1 MAAQEGAGP
10 QQPPAA
16 SVSAESAASLGTA
29 PPASIEDLLATVNGS
44 SPVSLNLSND
54 GLNISLSVLDG
65 DLVKQ
70 IISAL
75 VATVKSQNDKV
86 GKPGALNVLTP

>member
-1 MAAQEGAGP
+1 MFRLCLRKDRAR
-10 QQPPAA
+10 
-16 SVSAESAASLGTA
+16 TA